1 MNTTLDIGTELF
13 REIGYLVDDENSLK
27 KMLAYA
33 RKLVAKK
40 KEAEVALPSRTK
52 EDWVAELNEVCEQ
65 IKLARSGKL
74 KGRPLEE
81 VLDELSHPDLSRVR
95 QGTEAARQTL

>member
-1 MNTTLDIGTELF
+1 MVEEFIKEKRKSIMNTTLDIGTELF

-40 KEAEVALPSRTK
+40 KEATAEEALPSRTK
-52 EDWVAELNEVCEQ
+52 AEWMDGFNQACQEAKLYKEG
-65 IKLARSGKL
+65 KLAL
-74 KGRPLEE
+74 KTWEE
-81 VLDELSHPDLSRVR
+81 VYHEL
-95 QGTEAARQTL
+95 

>member
-1 MNTTLDIGTELF
+1 MIMNTTLDIGTELF

-40 KEAEVALPSRTK
+40 KEAEVAFPSRTK
-52 EDWVAELNEVCEQ
+52 EEWVAEMNEVCEQ

-81 VLDELSHPDLSRVR
+81 VLDEL
-95 QGTEAARQTL
+95 

>member
-40 KEAEVALPSRTK
+40 KEATAEEALPSRTK
-52 EDWVAELNEVCEQ
+52 AEWRIAMNEVCEQ
-65 IKLARSGKL
+65 IKLARAGKL

-81 VLDELSHPDLSRVR
+81 VLDEL
-95 QGTEAARQTL
+95 